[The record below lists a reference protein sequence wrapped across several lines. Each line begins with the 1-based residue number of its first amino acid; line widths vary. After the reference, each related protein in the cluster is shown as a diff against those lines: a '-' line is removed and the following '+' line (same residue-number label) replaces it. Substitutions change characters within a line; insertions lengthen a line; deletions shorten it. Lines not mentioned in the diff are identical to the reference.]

1 VNGRT
6 LIRVAVCAGIAL
18 GAVAFVSNER
28 ANAGTVPRR
37 APKTIEIKMTV
48 VDGRSA
54 YEPTAV
60 TVIPGDTVKWVAVMR
75 SHNVQFWA
83 DSVPPAAVAMLKKDI
98 GNDTLATVRYPT
110 AGQSF
115 SLVMKDYP
123 KGVYK
128 YFCTPHLRM
137 GMVAKLTVE

>member
-18 GAVAFVSNER
+18 GAVAFASKEP
-28 ANAGTVPRR
+28 ANAGTVVRR

-48 VDGRSA
+48 VNNRSV
-54 YEPTAV
+54 YDPTDV
-60 TVIPGDTVKWVAVMR
+60 KVIPGDTVKWVAVMR
-75 SHNVQFWA
+75 NHDVHFWA

-98 GNDTLATVRYPT
+98 NDTLQTVKYPT
-110 AGQSF
+110 PGTGF